1 MKKTKIICTLGPKS
15 DSKTEIKRLVQ
26 AGMDIGRLNFS
37 HGNYEH
43 HAKMIHSIRKVSK
56 ELKKEIPI
64 IVDLQ
69 GPKIRL
75 GKISDR
81 GLTIKRGQIIV
92 LTTHNANRKSQI
104 IKIPIQYNS
113 LPSEIKTGE
122 SILIDDGLIELL
134 VLSKNKTDIKC
145 KVIIGGKISSNKGI
159 NVPDTN
165 LKKIST
171 ITNKD
176 KEDLKFVLKFH
187 PEYVALSFTKNA
199 QDIADL
205 KKFIEK
211 ELMLTYNAQQIKKK
225 LPKIIAKI
233 ECQQGVNH
241 LEEITEVADE
251 LMVARGDLA
260 VEVGDEKV
268 PILQQKII
276 NLSHKYGKTAIVAT
290 QMLSS
295 MVNNPRPT
303 RAEVSDIATAVFEN
317 ADKIMLSNES
327 SVGKFA
333 VKAVQIMTRTIKEV
347 EKYDNPW
354 R

>member
-1 MKKTKIICTLGPKS
+1 M
-15 DSKTEIKRLVQ
+15 
-26 AGMDIGRLNFS
+26 
-37 HGNYEH
+37 
-43 HAKMIHSIRKVSK
+43 
-56 ELKKEIPI
+56 
-64 IVDLQ
+64 
-69 GPKIRL
+69 
-75 GKISDR
+75 
-81 GLTIKRGQIIV
+81 
-92 LTTHNANRKSQI
+92 
-104 IKIPIQYNS
+104 
-113 LPSEIKTGE
+113 
-122 SILIDDGLIELL
+122 
-134 VLSKNKTDIKC
+134 
-145 KVIIGGKISSNKGI
+145 
-159 NVPDTN
+159 
-165 LKKIST
+165 
-171 ITNKD
+171 
-176 KEDLKFVLKFH
+176 
-187 PEYVALSFTKNA
+187 SFTKNA

-333 VKAVQIMTRTIKEV
+333 VKAVQIMTKTIKEV
-347 EKYDNPW
+347 EKYDNRW

>member
-165 LKKIST
+165 LKKI
-171 ITNKD
+171 
-176 KEDLKFVLKFH
+176 
-187 PEYVALSFTKNA
+187 
-199 QDIADL
+199 
-205 KKFIEK
+205 
-211 ELMLTYNAQQIKKK
+211 
-225 LPKIIAKI
+225 
-233 ECQQGVNH
+233 
-241 LEEITEVADE
+241 
-251 LMVARGDLA
+251 
-260 VEVGDEKV
+260 
-268 PILQQKII
+268 
-276 NLSHKYGKTAIVAT
+276 
-290 QMLSS
+290 
-295 MVNNPRPT
+295 
-303 RAEVSDIATAVFEN
+303 
-317 ADKIMLSNES
+317 
-327 SVGKFA
+327 
-333 VKAVQIMTRTIKEV
+333 
-347 EKYDNPW
+347 
-354 R
+354 